1 MLTVAWQINRFL
13 EIQPVHPHSPPDL
26 GGWTFTFY
34 LEEKS
39 FQFKSLQVCLEVKC
53 SSCVFHMNL
62 ELKLEALLEVSS
74 EIFVY
79 GFPCMRSGKY
89 LRLNANYHTNLCKIF
104 FAQAS
109 AYSTF
114 SSPNPSLHFSGF
126 VIVEDNNLN
135 IHKKVVGD
143 DSKSSPSISVQFF
156 FWENPE
162 CESDTIA
169 WIAVFRRLNW
179 NGLSQLSETSHFS
192 WVDCLQA
199 NWFWFFK
206 KHNSQLN
213 IFIFRL

>member
-1 MLTVAWQINRFL
+1 M
-13 EIQPVHPHSPPDL
+13 
-26 GGWTFTFY
+26 
-34 LEEKS
+34 
-39 FQFKSLQVCLEVKC
+39 KC
-53 SSCVFHMNL
+53 SSCVFHKNL
-62 ELKLEALLEVSS
+62 ELKLEALLELSS

-143 DSKSSPSISVQFF
+143 DSKSSPGISVQFF
-156 FWENPE
+156 SERIQNLNLTQLLELLF
-162 CESDTIA
+162 SD
-169 WIAVFRRLNW
+169 V
-179 NGLSQLSETSHFS
+179 
-192 WVDCLQA
+192 
-199 NWFWFFK
+199 
-206 KHNSQLN
+206 
-213 IFIFRL
+213 

>member
-1 MLTVAWQINRFL
+1 M
-13 EIQPVHPHSPPDL
+13 
-26 GGWTFTFY
+26 
-34 LEEKS
+34 
-39 FQFKSLQVCLEVKC
+39 KC
-53 SSCVFHMNL
+53 SSCVFHKNL
-62 ELKLEALLEVSS
+62 ELKLGALLELSS

-156 FWENPE
+156 SERIQNLNLTQLLELLF
-162 CESDTIA
+162 SD
-169 WIAVFRRLNW
+169 V
-179 NGLSQLSETSHFS
+179 
-192 WVDCLQA
+192 
-199 NWFWFFK
+199 
-206 KHNSQLN
+206 
-213 IFIFRL
+213 